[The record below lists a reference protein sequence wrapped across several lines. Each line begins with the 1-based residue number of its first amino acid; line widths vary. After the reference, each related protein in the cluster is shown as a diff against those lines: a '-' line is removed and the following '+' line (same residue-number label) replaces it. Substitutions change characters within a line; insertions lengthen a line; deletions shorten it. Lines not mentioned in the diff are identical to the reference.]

1 MRFLADENVPYGVV
15 KRLRK
20 DGVDIISVYDFRR
33 GITDLEV
40 AELANS
46 EGRILI
52 TFDKD
57 FGTILFVEG
66 LALPGLIL
74 LRFPPKNV
82 EYIYKNLKAV
92 LSKGIDFQGKIVSVH
107 EDRIRIGKM

>member
-1 MRFLADENVPYGVV
+1 MREEGI
-15 KRLRK
+15 
-20 DGVDIISVYDFRR
+20 DIISVYDVQR
-33 GITDLEV
+33 GITDSEV
-40 AELANS
+40 AELANR
-46 EGRILI
+46 EERVLI

-66 LALPGLIL
+66 LRVPGLIL

-82 EYIYKNLKAV
+82 EYIYKHLKTV
-92 LSKGIDFQGKIVSVH
+92 LSKDVDFRGKIVSVH

>member
-1 MRFLADENVPYGVV
+1 MRFLADENVPYRVV
-15 KRLRK
+15 KKLRG
-20 DGVDIISVYDFRR
+20 DGIDIISMYDVQR
-33 GITDLEV
+33 GITDPEV
-40 AELANS
+40 AELANQ

-57 FGTILFVEG
+57 FGTMLFVEG
-66 LALPGLIL
+66 FTLPGLIL

-82 EYIYKNLKAV
+82 GYIYRNLKAL
-92 LSKGIDFQGKIVSVH
+92 LSKDIDFHGKIMSVH

>member
-1 MRFLADENVPYGVV
+1 MADENVPYGVV
-15 KRLRK
+15 KRL
-20 DGVDIISVYDFRR
+20 
-33 GITDLEV
+33 
-40 AELANS
+40 ANN

-52 TFDKD
+52 TFDRD

-66 LALPGLIL
+66 LKLPGLIL

-82 EYIYKNLKAV
+82 EYIYKNLKAL
-92 LSKGIDFQGKIVSVH
+92 LSKDIDFQGKIVSVH

>member
-20 DGVDIISVYDFRR
+20 DGVDIMSVYDVRR
-33 GITDLEV
+33 GITDSEV

-66 LALPGLIL
+66 LKLPGLIL

-82 EYIYKNLKAV
+82 EYIYKNLKTV
-92 LSKGIDFQGKIVSVH
+92 LSKEIDFQGKIVSVH

>member
-1 MRFLADENVPYGVV
+1 MRFLADENVPYGVI
-15 KRLRK
+15 KRLRE
-20 DGVDIISVYDFRR
+20 DGIDIISVYDVQR
-33 GITDLEV
+33 GIADSEV

-46 EGRILI
+46 DGRILI

-66 LALPGLIL
+66 LELPGLIL

-92 LSKGIDFQGKIVSVH
+92 ISKEIDFQGKIVSVH
-107 EDRIRIGKM
+107 EDRIRI

>member
-1 MRFLADENVPYGVV
+1 MADENVPYGVV
-15 KRLRK
+15 KRLRQ
-20 DGVDIISVYDFRR
+20 DGVDIISVYDVRR
-33 GITDLEV
+33 GITDSEV
-40 AELANS
+40 AELANQ

-66 LALPGLIL
+66 LKLPGLIL

-92 LSKGIDFQGKIVSVH
+92 LSKDIGFQGKIVSVH
-107 EDRIRIGKM
+107 EDKIRIGKM

>member
-20 DGVDIISVYDFRR
+20 DGVDIMSVYDVRR
-33 GITDLEV
+33 GITDSEV

-46 EGRILI
+46 EGRILL

-66 LALPGLIL
+66 LELPGLIL

-92 LSKGIDFQGKIVSVH
+92 LSKEIDFQWKIVSVH

>member
-1 MRFLADENVPYGVV
+1 MKFLADENVPYGVI

-20 DGVDIISVYDFRR
+20 EGIDIISVYDVQR
-33 GITDLEV
+33 GITDPEV
-40 AELANS
+40 AELANQ
-46 EGRILI
+46 EERILI

-57 FGTILFVEG
+57 FETILFVEG
-66 LALPGLIL
+66 LELPGLIL
-74 LRFPPKNV
+74 LRFPPRNV

-92 LSKGIDFQGKIVSVH
+92 LSKEIDFRGKIVSVH